1 MYVWGKAEDMCM
13 CGVRLRTHVYVW
25 GKAED
30 MCMCGVWLKTCVCV
44 G

>member
-1 MYVWGKAEDMCM
+1 MYVWGMAEDMCM

>member
-1 MYVWGKAEDMCM
+1 MYVWSMAEDMCM